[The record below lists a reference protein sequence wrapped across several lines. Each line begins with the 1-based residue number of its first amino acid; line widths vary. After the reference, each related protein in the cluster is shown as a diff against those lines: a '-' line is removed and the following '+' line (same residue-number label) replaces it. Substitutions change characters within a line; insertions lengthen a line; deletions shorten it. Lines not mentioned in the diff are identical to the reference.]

1 MSRHNK
7 FADDSARL
15 SLVIPKYL
23 NDRIIERSRADKC
36 SKSNIVRS
44 CLLAGYYKLYERKM
58 SNEKKQ

>member
-7 FADDSARL
+7 FADDSARI

-23 NDRIIERSRADKC
+23 SDLIIERSKSDKC